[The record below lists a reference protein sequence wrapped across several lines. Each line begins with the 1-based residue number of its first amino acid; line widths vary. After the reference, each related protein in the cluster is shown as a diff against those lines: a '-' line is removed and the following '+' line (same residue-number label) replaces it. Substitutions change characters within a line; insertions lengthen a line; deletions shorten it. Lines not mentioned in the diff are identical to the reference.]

1 MCKIASQS
9 HNTFRFVCFCEHL
22 GTMGVAFLNPV
33 PQRVR
38 TAHGDVDVPADAGGG
53 QAVRCLRER
62 VSVVPERPRR
72 EC

>member
-1 MCKIASQS
+1 
-9 HNTFRFVCFCEHL
+9 
-22 GTMGVAFLNPV
+22 MGVAFLNPV
-33 PQRVR
+33 PQRVG
-38 TAHGDVDVPADAGGG
+38 TPHGDVDVPADAGGG